1 MKKLQPFLV
10 FLFAFLFFFSLVFI
24 ERKNIYLAF
33 QKDQKLFS
41 SEERSVL
48 LPKEKTLNLDFL
60 LKFKKIAVVAIYE
73 DGNMAYYDPQDKLD
87 KFSYTYA
94 GEGRYFREDDYT
106 NKTDVYVLIQNQSF
120 DFPVE
125 KEEILRV
132 HQWGG
137 YQRKEN
143 YYYIYNLLAKQKNI
157 KRLIFFG
164 EEQAELYH
172 LLVKKGC
179 VKEEIYTQESFFDL
193 MRIDT
198 RLSAPVLLYT
208 SFFYATIFGSF
219 FFVILRFYI
228 QQKEMYLHYLAG
240 LTFQNLVKKHLLP
253 LSMKMFLVFSLVAF
267 FYSKFFLF
275 SVFSFTSLVQ
285 YTCMYFCAIQVFLY
299 CLAYLNYKKMEVMYC
314 AS

>member
-1 MKKLQPFLV
+1 MKKLHPFLV

-24 ERKNIYLAF
+24 ERKSIYLAF

-48 LPKEKTLNLDFL
+48 PPKEKTLNLDFL

-87 KFSYTYA
+87 HFSYTYV
-94 GEGRYFREDDYT
+94 GQDRYFREDDYT
-106 NKTDVYVLIQNQSF
+106 NKTDVYVLIQSDSF
-120 DFPVE
+120 DFPLE

-143 YYYIYNLLAKQKNI
+143 YYCIYNLLAKQKNI

-164 EEQAELYH
+164 EEQAELYS
-172 LLVKKGC
+172 LLVEKGC

-193 MRIDT
+193 MRIDA

-208 SFFYATIFGSF
+208 SFFYATLFSCF
-219 FFVILRFYI
+219 FFCYLKILYTTKRNVSS
-228 QQKEMYLHYLAG
+228 L
-240 LTFQNLVKKHLLP
+240 
-253 LSMKMFLVFSLVAF
+253 FSGAHF
-267 FYSKFFLF
+267 SKFSKKTLA
-275 SVFSFTSLVQ
+275 SVEYENVRCF
-285 YTCMYFCAIQVFLY
+285 FCGSPFI
-299 CLAYLNYKKMEVMYC
+299 
-314 AS
+314 